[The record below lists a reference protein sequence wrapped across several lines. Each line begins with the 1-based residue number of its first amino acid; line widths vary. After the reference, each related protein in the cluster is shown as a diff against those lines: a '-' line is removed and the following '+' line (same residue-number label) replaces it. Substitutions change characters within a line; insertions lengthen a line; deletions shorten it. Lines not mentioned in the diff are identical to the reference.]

1 MPTSNFLT
9 SKENIVINLLFEWL
23 GESRFNRTLSRHGR
37 CSPLVP
43 IKNKIKLTG
52 AEHEK
57 LLCWHWFVVRGRGR
71 RIQEEIKITLTL
83 RLVVVAG
90 ERRDVGCHP
99 WGDRYPDR

>member
-1 MPTSNFLT
+1 MRLSLFILGVFAV
-9 SKENIVINLLFEWL
+9 IVPPL
-23 GESRFNRTLSRHGR
+23 